1 MLKTEKSGVS
11 GMNMVKISLN
21 ELVYG
26 QILLTNMLIIINCL
40 IQYKTAQINIRF
52 YRMTTKSEN

>member
-1 MLKTEKSGVS
+1 
-11 GMNMVKISLN
+11 MNKVKISLN

-26 QILLTNMLIIINCL
+26 QILWTNVYLIKNCL

>member
-1 MLKTEKSGVS
+1 
-11 GMNMVKISLN
+11 MNKVKISLN

-26 QILLTNMLIIINCL
+26 QILLTNMYLIINCL